1 MACSSTIFTLLSIFY
16 YDYVPEDQFQEEEAN
31 LKGAEAEKSAEKSE
45 EKSDE
50 KSGETN
56 DGYESEELWKKVYQP
71 ETSVWLLLTVAPSAN
86 KYLRICQ
93 LSCQPENLSR
103 SPLHPPHQQN

>member
-31 LKGAEAEKSAEKSE
+31 LKGAEAEKAAEA

-50 KSGETN
+50 KSGEVN
-56 DGYESEELWKKVYQP
+56 DGYESEDLWKF
-71 ETSVWLLLTVAPSAN
+71 
-86 KYLRICQ
+86 II
-93 LSCQPENLSR
+93 
-103 SPLHPPHQQN
+103 

>member
-45 EKSDE
+45 EKSEEKSDE

-56 DGYESEELWKKVYQP
+56 DGYESEELWKKFINQRPPFDFY
-71 ETSVWLLLTVAPSAN
+71 WL
-86 KYLRICQ
+86 
-93 LSCQPENLSR
+93 
-103 SPLHPPHQQN
+103 